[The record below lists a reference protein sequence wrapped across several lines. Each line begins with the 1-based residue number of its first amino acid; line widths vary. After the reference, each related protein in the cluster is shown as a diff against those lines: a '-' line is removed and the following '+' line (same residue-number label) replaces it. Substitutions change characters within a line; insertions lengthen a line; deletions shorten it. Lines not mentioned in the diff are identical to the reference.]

1 MNLLSQI
8 MSEEAN
14 EGAWL
19 GRFIRVLKWVY
30 FVSTQELLQKQQ
42 QSAAPRG
49 GMKFVVTTNV
59 TTNGQVRTKKPL
71 RASDTEGYR
80 GVRGT
85 SGRARTYHL
94 SHCLYCY

>member
-14 EGAWL
+14 DGAL
-19 GRFIRVLKWVY
+19 LIRVQISLK
-30 FVSTQELLQKQQ
+30 STYAGTTTNT
-42 QSAAPRG
+42 AAPCSPPPWPT
-49 GMKFVVTTNV
+49 KFVVTTNV

-94 SHCLYCY
+94 SHCLY